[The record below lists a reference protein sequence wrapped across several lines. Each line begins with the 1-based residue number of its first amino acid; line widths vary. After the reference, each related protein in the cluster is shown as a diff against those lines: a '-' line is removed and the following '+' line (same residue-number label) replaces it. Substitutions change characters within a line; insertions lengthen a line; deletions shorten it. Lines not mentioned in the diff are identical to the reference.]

1 MIHFQLSVAFA
12 VSMITDPLFYLCAIP
27 AVLLYGIAK
36 GGFGGN
42 IAILSVPLM
51 TLVMPPQQA
60 AAILLPILCTMDLV
74 ALRTFRGRWSK
85 PNLRIIIPAALLGTV
100 LAWLSFHWMTDAHIQ
115 LMIGIIA
122 VSFTLN
128 IWLRRGEPPTRG
140 VSRWRGG
147 LWGTIAGFTS
157 FSIHAGGPPIN
168 VYLLPQK
175 LDKTLLMGTIA
186 VFFAVVNF
194 AKIPFYIQLGQF
206 ESSNLLTAL
215 VLLPLAPIGIRLGF
229 WMLQRTNQELIY
241 QLCYIFLFFTG
252 CKLLYDAAR
261 AMLG

>member
-1 MIHFQLSVAFA
+1 ML
-12 VSMITDPLFYLCAIP
+12 TDPLFYLCAIP

-74 ALRTFRGRWSK
+74 ALRTFRALESAQSAHHSAGGAGRHGAG
-85 PNLRIIIPAALLGTV
+85 LVGFR
-100 LAWLSFHWMTDAHIQ
+100 WMSEAHIQ
-115 LMIGIIA
+115 LMLGIIA
-122 VSFTLN
+122 LVFTLN

-147 LWGTIAGFTS
+147 FWGTIAGFTS

-194 AKIPFYIQLGQF
+194 AKIPFYIQLGLF
-206 ESSNLLTAL
+206 DTSNLLTAL

-241 QLCYIFLFFTG
+241 QLCYVFLFFTG
-252 CKLLYDAAR
+252 CKLLYDGITNLLA
-261 AMLG
+261 

>member
-1 MIHFQLSVAFA
+1 ML
-12 VSMITDPLFYLCAIP
+12 TDPLFYLCAIP
-27 AVLLYGIAK
+27 AVLLYGVAK

-74 ALRTFRGRWSK
+74 ALRTFRGRWSL
-85 PNLRIIIPAALLGTV
+85 PNLRIIVPAALVGTV
-100 LAWLSFHWMTDAHIQ
+100 LAWVGFRWMSEAHIQ

-122 VSFTLN
+122 LVFTLN

-147 LWGTIAGFTS
+147 FWGTIAGFTS

-194 AKIPFYIQLGQF
+194 AKIPFYIQLGLF
-206 ESSNLLTAL
+206 DTSNLLTAL

-241 QLCYIFLFFTG
+241 QLCYVFLFFTG
-252 CKLLYDAAR
+252 CKLLYDGITNLLA
-261 AMLG
+261 

>member
-1 MIHFQLSVAFA
+1 MIHCRLSVASA
-12 VSMITDPLFYLCAIP
+12 VSMITDPFFYLCAIP

-42 IAILSVPLM
+42 IAILSVLM

-74 ALRTFRGRWSK
+74 ALRTFRGRWSRA
-85 PNLRIIIPAALLGTV
+85 NLRIIIPAALVGTV
-100 LAWLSFHWMTDAHIQ
+100 LAWVSFRWMSDAHIQ

-122 VSFTLN
+122 LSFTLN
-128 IWLRRGEPPTRG
+128 IWLRRGEPPAKG

-175 LDKTLLMGTIA
+175 LEKTLLMGTIA

-194 AKIPFYIQLGQF
+194 AKIPFYIQLELF
-206 ESSNLLTAL
+206 DTSNLLTAL

-229 WMLQRTNQELIY
+229 WMLQRTNQALIY

-252 CKLLYDAAR
+252 AKLFYDGAST
-261 AMLG
+261 LLS